1 MARRPTPTIVAVA
14 LNPSWDR
21 IIEVPDLEVGR
32 HVRGRLLSVHA
43 AGKAVNVARLLAV
56 FGTPAILTGFVGEDD
71 RDRFAAS
78 FAKTGVRVEMFEVA
92 DAVTRENVTL
102 VDPARGVDTH
112 IRDAGFPISADDL
125 ERLTKKL
132 HILAG
137 KGTYV
142 LFTGSLTPGMEA
154 GAFADL
160 LRVCAAKGAR
170 VAVDTSGP
178 GLEAVGRVPDLWLLK
193 PNRAELAEI
202 AGRPVDTDDA
212 VRAAAGALRDAVDE
226 VVVTLGAD
234 GAMLFARGGAW
245 HARPHLDPEAV
256 INTVGAGD
264 AFLAG
269 YVQRHAAGAPADE
282 CLQYG
287 VACGTAA
294 TLQLAAGRINPNDVA
309 AVLEKVDLAPLA

>member
-1 MARRPTPTIVAVA
+1 MARKTPTIVAVA

-21 IIEVPDLEVGR
+21 TIEVPDLEIGR

-43 AGKAVNVARLLAV
+43 AGKAVNVARLLASL
-56 FGTPAILTGFVGEDD
+56 GTPAILTGFVGDGD

-102 VDPARGVDTH
+102 VDPARSVDTH
-112 IRDAGFPISADDL
+112 IRDAGFPLSGDDL
-125 ERLTKKL
+125 ERLRKKL
-132 HILAG
+132 HILAA
-137 KGTYV
+137 KGAYV
-142 LFTGSLTPGMEA
+142 LFTGSLAPGMDAE
-154 GAFADL
+154 AFADL
-160 LRVCAAKGAR
+160 LRVCSEKGAR

-178 GLEAVGRVPDLWLLK
+178 GLEAVGRVADLWLVK

-202 AGRPVDTDDA
+202 AGRPVDSDDA
-212 VRAAAGALRDAVDE
+212 VRAAAQALRDSVDE

-234 GAMLFARGGAW
+234 GAMLFARAGAW
-245 HARPHLDPEAV
+245 RARSHLDPEAV

-269 YVQRHAAGAPADE
+269 YVHRHAAGAKPDE
-282 CLQYG
+282 CLRHG

-294 TLQLAAGRINPNDVA
+294 TLQLAAGRINPHDVTT
-309 AVLEKVDLAPLA
+309 VLEKVEVTPLA

>member
-1 MARRPTPTIVAVA
+1 MARTTPTIVAVA

-21 IIEVPDLEVGR
+21 TIEVPDLEVGR

-43 AGKAVNVARLLAV
+43 AGKAVNVARLLAAL
-56 FGTPAILTGFVGEDD
+56 GTPAILTGFVGEGD

-112 IRDAGFPISADDL
+112 VRDAGFSLSADDL

-132 HILAG
+132 RILAG

-154 GAFADL
+154 DAFASL
-160 LRVCAAKGAR
+160 LRVCVEKGAR
-170 VAVDTSGP
+170 VAVDSSGP
-178 GLEAVGRVPDLWLLK
+178 GLEAVGRVAGLWLLK
-193 PNRAELAEI
+193 PNRLELAEI
-202 AGRPVDTDDA
+202 AGRPVDTDEA
-212 VRAAAGALRDAVDE
+212 VRAAAEALREAVDE

-245 HARPHLDPEAV
+245 CARPHRDPEAV

-269 YVQRHAAGAPADE
+269 YVQRHAAGAKPAD
-282 CLQYG
+282 CLRYG

-294 TLQLAAGRINPNDVA
+294 TLQLAAGRINPQDIKT
-309 AVLEKVDLAPLA
+309 VLEKVDVTPLA